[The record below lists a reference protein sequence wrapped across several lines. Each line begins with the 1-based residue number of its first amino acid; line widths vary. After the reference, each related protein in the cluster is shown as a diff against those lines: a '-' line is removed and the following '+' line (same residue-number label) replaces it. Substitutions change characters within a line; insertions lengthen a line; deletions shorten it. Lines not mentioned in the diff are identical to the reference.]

1 MYIGWDRDYQQYRH
15 QYLDVYDEVMKSKS
29 ENVEFLE
36 TRVANLVNRKYA
48 VAVKSA
54 TDALHFSLLCHG
66 IGQGDEVLVSN
77 FSWISTSSCISMVGA
92 TPVFWDI
99 DPDTY
104 HISIKSI
111 EKMVLGR
118 SGKVKA
124 LIYTHLF
131 GNMTDSTAIQEFCQ
145 ENNIIFIEDSAQS
158 LGSSLNGIP
167 AGSIGDCSSFSFN
180 TNKVISGVNGGGMFL
195 TNNEEHYE
203 IVKSL
208 RRCGKNKDFERLGYN
223 SKMLL
228 LDAKIIDFRLNR
240 MVQLQEARQKIASQY
255 DEAFEITHMHDN
267 LNHNY
272 HKYVIEVDPERR
284 EKLEGFVVHYD
295 TPLSEN
301 SMYRKIAHRK
311 DDCKYSKAASMCVV
325 SLPIHPWMTQEE
337 VQQVIQKMW
346 SVL

>member
-1 MYIGWDRDYQQYRH
+1 MYIGWDRDYQKYRH
-15 QYLDVYDEVMKSKS
+15 QYLDVYDEVMKSTS

-36 TRVANLVNRKYA
+36 TRVANLVGRKHA

-66 IGQGDEVLVSN
+66 IGKDDEVLVTD

-92 TPVFWDI
+92 TPVFCDI
-99 DPDTY
+99 DPETY
-104 HISIKSI
+104 HISIESI
-111 EKMVLGR
+111 KRMV
-118 SGKVKA
+118 SAKTKA

-131 GNMTDSTAIQEFCQ
+131 GNITDSTYIQMFCQ

-158 LGSSLNGIP
+158 LGSSLNGVM

-195 TNNEEHYE
+195 TNNDEHCE

-208 RRCGKNKDFERLGYN
+208 RRCGKNADFERLGYN

-240 MVQLQEARQKIASQY
+240 MVQLQEARQQVARQY
-255 DEAFEITHMHDN
+255 DDAFEITHMHDN

-272 HKYVIEVDPERR
+272 HKYVIEVDPEKRSDMR
-284 EKLEGFVVHYD
+284 GFNIHYD

-301 SMYRKIAHRK
+301 SMYKQITHRK
-311 DDCKYSKAASMCVV
+311 DDCKYSKVASMCVV
-325 SLPIHPWMTQEE
+325 SLPIHPWMTQDE
-337 VQQVIQKMW
+337 VQQVIEKVW
-346 SVL
+346 EVL